1 MVIISGVPIFRIFTV
16 FMVNG
21 YTFRGSNSFIFICA
35 PHINWGHFIKERICS
50 LWSKFFPLRV
60 DLFLGRLCPLG
71 RHTGSHENCL
81 PLKPWRKKI
90 VVNPY
95 SFRHATLFFDN
106 FCSAALKM
114 LEYYPR
120 NISKINTSKKM
131 IVGFILIKHP
141 KMY

>member
-21 YTFRGSNSFIFICA
+21 YTFRGSNSLLFIGA
-35 PHINWGHFIKERICS
+35 PHINWGHLIKERICS
-50 LWSKFFPLRV
+50 HWSKFFCLRV
-60 DLFLGRLCPLG
+60 DLFLGRLCPPG
-71 RHTGSHENCL
+71 RHTGSHRNCL

-90 VVNPY
+90 VANPY
-95 SFRHATLFFDN
+95 SLRHATLYFDS

-120 NISKINTSKKM
+120 NIFKINTSKKM